1 MGRERDMTN
10 REKFLKK
17 LREMT
22 NEQLARVFCKVSW
35 CSDCPARVD
44 CFDLSGIKEVADWL
58 AKGGEAERSEE

>member
-1 MGRERDMTN
+1 MTN

-35 CSDCPARVD
+35 CSDCPARAD
-44 CFDLSGIKEVADWL
+44 CFDLSGIKEVLIDWL
-58 AKGGEAERSEE
+58 AKEEEQEGSEE